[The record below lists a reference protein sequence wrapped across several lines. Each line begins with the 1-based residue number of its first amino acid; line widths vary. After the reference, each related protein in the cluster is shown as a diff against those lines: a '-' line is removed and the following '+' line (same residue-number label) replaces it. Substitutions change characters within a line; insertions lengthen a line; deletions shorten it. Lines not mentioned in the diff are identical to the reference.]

1 MTSSLISLGT
11 AVITLDE
18 TLQLTVNTADRCHSS
33 DYAVVASSK
42 TTGQKTLF
50 QSDKKLECVEY
61 IQRAF
66 AVIRN
71 PKDEVADREMN
82 RFVHCHAQR
91 VDEAQAAKA
100 AKATSVRMDAREF
113 FSKIIGADDPKTQ
126 PAPPADAAEKPKAAA
141 SE

>member
-11 AVITLDE
+11 AVITLDA
-18 TLQLTVNTADRCHSS
+18 TLQLTVDTTDRCHSS
-33 DYAVVASSK
+33 DYVVVASSK
-42 TTGQKTLF
+42 TAGQKTLF

-66 AVIRN
+66 AVIRDPN
-71 PKDEVADREMN
+71 DAVAERELN

-113 FSKIIGADDPKTQ
+113 FSKIIGVDDSKTRPET
-126 PAPPADAAEKPKAAA
+126 PAAAETPKAAT